1 MYAQIVEGGA
11 SPELRNEMDRVVR
24 EELIP
29 ALQQEAGFS
38 GAMNLVNRQSGEA
51 MMITL
56 WATEEQAGLPPQERG
71 LAFLKALA
79 AIAAISSG
87 QRRPIS
93 TWEINARV

>member
-11 SPELRNEMDRVVR
+11 SPALRDEMDRVVR

-29 ALQQEAGFS
+29 ALQEEPGFAG
-38 GAMNLVNRQSGEA
+38 ALNLVNRESGEA

-56 WATEEQAGLPPQERG
+56 WQSEEQARLPPQDRG

-93 TWEINARV
+93 TWELNARV